1 MTSDGP
7 RTPGID
13 WPVTVLGLGMLAAVV
28 VIVITGHNVDDLV
41 RGLVALFSA
50 TGALAGI
57 GAYVKSS
64 QASKQTN
71 GDLEDRM
78 HKAVAKGITTALQQA
93 GQRRSPKRHAADAPT
108 EKMHP
113 PAA

>member
-1 MTSDGP
+1 MTTDPP

-13 WPVTVLGLGMLAAVV
+13 WPVTVLGLGVLAAVV
-28 VIVITGHNVDDLV
+28 TIVVTGHNVDDLV

-57 GAYVKSS
+57 GAYVRST
-64 QASKQTN
+64 QAAKQTN

-78 HKAVAKGITTALQQA
+78 HQAVAKGITTALQQA
-93 GQRRSPKRHAADAPT
+93 ASRPRPAKRHDPPT
-108 EKMHP
+108 KLQP
-113 PAA
+113 PGA